1 MLVKLG
7 LIILGYYL
15 IIKPAYAVL
24 CGFLKGKFESDIA
37 LAPRREKVIAE
48 AEKLQRHFD
57 ATAHYFTEAEQQ
69 YKEQQKQQDFV
80 AKKRKKKRK
89 KKHKEIY
96 DIEIIPNE
104 SRVIL
109 GSSDRETS

>member
-1 MLVKLG
+1 MLIELG
-7 LIILGYYL
+7 LMTLGYCL
-15 IIKPAYAVL
+15 IVKPAYAAL

-48 AEKLQRHFD
+48 AERLQRHFD
-57 ATAHYFTEAEQQ
+57 ATTHYFTKAEQQ
-69 YKEQQKQQDFV
+69 YKKQQEQQEFV
-80 AKKRKKKRK
+80 AKKRKKKKK
-89 KKHKEIY
+89 KKHKETY
-96 DIEIIPNE
+96 DIEIVPNE